1 MWCYVK
7 TLEYPVNLKCKDI
20 RMAKLLVSQ
29 YGGPDGELS
38 AALRYLDQRYTMPNN
53 DTKGL
58 LTDIGTDTPFT

>member
-1 MWCYVK
+1 
-7 TLEYPVNLKCKDI
+7 
-20 RMAKLLVSQ
+20 MAKLLVSQ

-53 DTKGL
+53 VTKGL